1 MSGTT
6 VFRMSFSV
14 AMMCLTRK
22 FAASLMFR
30 LSLRREKKLL
40 EKVLYIHGSE
50 CRVYLKSSP
59 LHVNSTMCATH
70 CDLSYINAATEE
82 V

>member
-22 FAASLMFR
+22 FAASLMLR
-30 LSLRREKKLL
+30 LSYMREKNSLKQRPSFVNL
-40 EKVLYIHGSE
+40 VSE
-50 CRVYLKSSP
+50 
-59 LHVNSTMCATH
+59 H
-70 CDLSYINAATEE
+70 
-82 V
+82 